1 MDTLSRKL
9 ETTALQLT
17 NRVRPPAYPH
27 PLTTTTCLL
36 APPVCRLQPATATQ
50 LTRPGTPGATC
61 SEPSAYASKDPGC
74 PSLRAL
80 SSHVQGPRVSPPP
93 SPQLTRPGTPGVPLS
108 EPSAYASKD
117 PGCPSLRALS
127 LRVQGPQRLQALS
140 SCVQGPQVS
149 LPPSPQLTR
158 PGTPGVPHPEPRMLT
173 HQPPPGGSGPAGWL
187 LSGGPGPRKTKSNG
201 TAGGRSCW
209 GWGQLLV
216 IKMST
221 SVSRPRGKT
230 IVSDTVKLEGF

>member
-93 SPQLTRPGTPGVPLS
+93 SSQLTRPGTPGVPLS

-117 PGCPSLRALS
+117 PSASKPSAHASKDPRCPSLRALS
-127 LRVQGPQRLQALS
+127 SRVQGPRVSPTPSRACSRTNL
-140 SCVQGPQVS
+140 PQVGAALQDGS
-149 LPPSPQLTR
+149 SQGAL
-158 PGTPGVPHPEPRMLT
+158 VPARQKAMGRLE
-173 HQPPPGGSGPAGWL
+173 AEA
-187 LSGGPGPRKTKSNG
+187 
-201 TAGGRSCW
+201 AGG
-209 GWGQLLV
+209 G
-216 IKMST
+216 
-221 SVSRPRGKT
+221 VS
-230 IVSDTVKLEGF
+230 SLS

>member
-93 SPQLTRPGTPGVPLS
+93 SPQLTRPGTPGVP
-108 EPSAYASKD
+108 
-117 PGCPSLRALS
+117 
-127 LRVQGPQRLQALS
+127 
-140 SCVQGPQVS
+140 
-149 LPPSPQLTR
+149 
-158 PGTPGVPHPEPRMLT
+158 HPEPRMLT